1 MNESIIDY
9 WNLVVKPNDTIYH
22 LGDLCMGRP
31 ETITPIL
38 SRLSGNIIL
47 IRGNHD
53 YGSRRK
59 IYEENG
65 IIIKDIDYL
74 NYKGKFFILSHMPI
88 FNPEYAVKFVG
99 NNDEIWNLHGH
110 THQYSYFSE
119 IPNAFHV
126 GVDSN
131 DMKPISLEQVWQKI
145 TAYENC
151 NSKNFHL

>member
-22 LGDLCMGRP
+22 LGDLCMGGP
-31 ETITPIL
+31 KSITSIL

-47 IRGNHD
+47 IRGSHD
-53 YGSRRK
+53 YSSRRK

-65 IIIKDIDYL
+65 IIIKDMDYL
-74 NYKGKFFILSHMPI
+74 NYKGKFFILSHKPI
-88 FNPEYAVKFVG
+88 SNPEYATMLTG
-99 NNDEIWNLHGH
+99 NIWNLHGH
-110 THQYSYFSE
+110 THQYSCFSE

-131 DMKPISLEQVWQKI
+131 NMKPISLEEVWQKI